1 MNNGGVSQGLAQ
13 PLEWRFSQVFGERTA
28 GEEVQE
34 VDIISA
40 IEFDGTGDHLATGD
54 RGGRV
59 VLFER
64 TDTRDHGGNRKD
76 LEMMDY
82 SISRHP
88 EFRYKTEFQS
98 HEPEFD
104 YLKSLEIEEKI
115 NKIRWCQ
122 SANSALYLLSTNDK
136 TIKLWKVQEKKVKK
150 VCDFNVYPD
159 KAVANGPVVGSSMS
173 TVPKPCIA
181 NGVYRDRPFG
191 SSGNDFSFPPAG
203 VSFPP
208 AGVSS
213 LHLPVVTSQETS
225 LVAGCR
231 RIYTHAHDYH
241 INSIS
246 NNSDCETFISADD
259 LRINLWN
266 LEISNQSFNIVD
278 VKPANMEDL
287 TEVITSAEFHP
298 THCNMLAYSS
308 SKGSIRLIDMRQS
321 ALCDTHSK
329 LFEEQEAPGSRS
341 FFTEII
347 ASISDIKFAKD
358 GKHILSRDYM
368 TLKLWDITMDSGP
381 VATFPVHEYLRPKLC
396 DLYENDSIFDKFEC
410 CISGDGL
417 RVATGSYSNLFRMF
431 GCSEGSTEATTLEAS
446 KNPMRR
452 QIQTPSRPTRP
463 LGSLSG
469 VVRRVKGA
477 DNSGVDA
484 NGNAYDFS
492 MKLLHLAWHP
502 SENSIACAA
511 SNSLYMYYA

>member
-1 MNNGGVSQGLAQ
+1 MNGGDEVVPAPAGPPS
-13 PLEWRFSQVFGERTA
+13 PLEWKFSQVFGERTA

-40 IEFDGTGDHLATGD
+40 IEFDKSGDHLATGD

-64 TDTRDHGGNRKD
+64 TDTKDHGESRRD
-76 LEMMDY
+76 SERMDY

-122 SANSALYLLSTNDK
+122 IANGALFLLSTNDK
-136 TIKLWKVQEKKVKK
+136 TIKFWKVQEKKVKK
-150 VCDFNVYPD
+150 ISDMNVDPS
-159 KAVANGPVVGSSMS
+159 KTMGNGGVASSSNSGSPRPCLANGGYSDSDRSYNYLS
-173 TVPKPCIA
+173 T
-181 NGVYRDRPFG
+181 
-191 SSGNDFSFPPAG
+191 DFSFPPG
-203 VSFPP
+203 GIP
-208 AGVSS
+208 S
-213 LHLPVVTSQETS
+213 LRLPVVSSHETS
-225 LVAGCR
+225 LVARCR
-231 RIYTHAHDYH
+231 RVYAHAHDYH

-246 NNSDCETFISADD
+246 NNSDGETFISADD

-298 THCNMLAYSS
+298 THCNTLAYSS
-308 SKGSIRLIDMRQS
+308 SKGSIRLIDLRQS
-321 ALCDTHSK
+321 ALCDSHAK

-347 ASISDIKFAKD
+347 ASISDIKFGKD
-358 GKHILSRDYM
+358 GRYILSRDYM
-368 TLKLWDITMDSGP
+368 TLKLWDINMDSGP
-381 VATFPVHEYLRPKLC
+381 VATFQVHEYLRPKLC

-410 CISGDGL
+410 CLSGDGL
-417 RVATGSYSNLFRMF
+417 RVATGSYSNLFRVF
-431 GCSEGSTEATTLEAS
+431 GCAPGSTEATTLEAS

-452 QIQTPSRPTRP
+452 QVPTPSRPSRSLGNSITR
-463 LGSLSG
+463 
-469 VVRRVKGA
+469 VVRRGA
-477 DNSGVDA
+477 EAPGVDA
-484 NGNAYDFS
+484 NGNSFDFTT
-492 MKLLHLAWHP
+492 KLLHLAWHP

-511 SNSLYMYYA
+511 ANSLYMYYA